1 MTWST
6 TPLAGADFLTVAFAF
21 SVLAY
26 GAATVILT
34 CWHATTAR
42 FARPLSLLFGYG
54 SAWAIALVLGSP
66 VLVASVALAC
76 GAASAGI
83 AGRRVRDLSGPGVL
97 SVCTFVQT
105 LVVTLPWGLRFLAE
119 LPVDA
124 VTRGLLFA
132 GYALA
137 LLSLPVGLV
146 HVYEA
151 GEVLWRTTWR
161 RPRAALAAAWR
172 TRYPLVSIHVPTHA
186 EPPWVVNATLD
197 ALAGLDYPNFE
208 VLVVDNNTADP
219 NLWRPVEVHC
229 LSLGPRFRFFHVEGL
244 AGAKAG
250 ALNLALR
257 HTNPAAEVV
266 GVVDADYQV
275 ASDFVDRLIG
285 YFDDPKM
292 GFVQTPHDYR
302 GWEHSRYLRACY
314 WEYRYFYRTILVSRN
329 ERGAALTVGTMCL
342 IRRAALEDAGGW
354 AEWCVTEDSE
364 LAIRIHALGYASVY
378 LTESFGKGLIPET
391 FAGYSRQRFRWTY
404 GPVQE
409 LKHHVQLLLPRPLA
423 EPSRLRP
430 AQKIHHLNHGLDRA
444 AMGTNFLLMPLGAAV
459 AVSMIVHGD
468 KIPVPFALWLAITVL
483 LVSGVVF
490 RLLLYR
496 VVIGCSVR
504 ETAEAFVASKALS
517 HTVAMASICG
527 IFTRTM
533 PWRRTDKFPAKASPG
548 RALRSSRVELAVG
561 ASLLGAAVALLLTS
575 PWGTLLSMVAVG
587 GILLALRY
595 FCSPTLALLAESE
608 LSRAERAGRREPPA
622 HGPKVRRLGVGRI
635 VVGAA
640 AAALLLAG
648 TVLAVRLIDYSRPQV
663 RAATA
668 GAPRAVREP
677 VISTQ
682 VGPPNATRTTPHP
695 GREPKGMASSPADPF
710 RPKPSIAPG
719 GNISA
724 AHAIAPWGSS
734 ALPTPSPP
742 IGPPV
747 RWAFTPRTGTVA
759 WAASWVMADP
769 SGICPEAPTHLVVFP
784 RGC

>member
-6 TPLAGADFLTVAFAF
+6 TPLAGADPLTVAFAF

-26 GAATVILT
+26 GAATAILT

-105 LVVTLPWGLRFLAE
+105 LVVALPWGLRFLAE

-197 ALAGLDYPNFE
+197 ALVGLDYPNFE

-266 GVVDADYQV
+266 GVVDA
-275 ASDFVDRLIG
+275 A
-285 YFDDPKM
+285 
-292 GFVQTPHDYR
+292 
-302 GWEHSRYLRACY
+302 
-314 WEYRYFYRTILVSRN
+314 
-329 ERGAALTVGTMCL
+329 GAQ
-342 IRRAALEDAGGW
+342 
-354 AEWCVTEDSE
+354 
-364 LAIRIHALGYASVY
+364 
-378 LTESFGKGLIPET
+378 P
-391 FAGYSRQRFRWTY
+391 
-404 GPVQE
+404 
-409 LKHHVQLLLPRPLA
+409 
-423 EPSRLRP
+423 
-430 AQKIHHLNHGLDRA
+430 
-444 AMGTNFLLMPLGAAV
+444 
-459 AVSMIVHGD
+459 
-468 KIPVPFALWLAITVL
+468 
-483 LVSGVVF
+483 
-490 RLLLYR
+490 
-496 VVIGCSVR
+496 SVR
-504 ETAEAFVASKALS
+504 DV
-517 HTVAMASICG
+517 
-527 IFTRTM
+527 
-533 PWRRTDKFPAKASPG
+533 
-548 RALRSSRVELAVG
+548 RSEIG
-561 ASLLGAAVALLLTS
+561 TS
-575 PWGTLLSMVAVG
+575 PFRGSVG
-587 GILLALRY
+587 
-595 FCSPTLALLAESE
+595 PTL
-608 LSRAERAGRREPPA
+608 
-622 HGPKVRRLGVGRI
+622 
-635 VVGAA
+635 
-640 AAALLLAG
+640 
-648 TVLAVRLIDYSRPQV
+648 
-663 RAATA
+663 
-668 GAPRAVREP
+668 
-677 VISTQ
+677 
-682 VGPPNATRTTPHP
+682 
-695 GREPKGMASSPADPF
+695 
-710 RPKPSIAPG
+710 
-719 GNISA
+719 
-724 AHAIAPWGSS
+724 
-734 ALPTPSPP
+734 
-742 IGPPV
+742 
-747 RWAFTPRTGTVA
+747 
-759 WAASWVMADP
+759 
-769 SGICPEAPTHLVVFP
+769 
-784 RGC
+784 